1 MFGIDASTLFV
12 SLIFVIAISSPFVY
26 YSLKSKK
33 NYKIKLE
40 IFRNFSKTIGA
51 NPTQIENWRNQYFL
65 GYDPNA
71 KIVVYL
77 NSGLNPEQTF
87 INLGE
92 VRKIS
97 IQEKTHLV
105 ESGVEKRN
113 VLDYLGIQFNFKDH
127 YKPEKLIEIYDSELF
142 TGQDGEVVLAKN
154 WVEILNNQLNN

>member
-1 MFGIDASTLFV
+1 MFDIDATTLFV
-12 SLIFVIAISSPFVY
+12 SLIFIIALSSPFVY
-26 YSLKSKK
+26 YSLKTKR

-40 IFRNFSKTIGA
+40 TFLNFSKTIGV

-71 KIVVYL
+71 KTVVYFRDG
-77 NSGLNPEQTF
+77 SDPELTF

-92 VRKIS
+92 VNKIS

-154 WVEILNNQLNN
+154 WVELLNNQLKN